1 MKLFNRRQP
10 EPRPIYVNEIK
21 VELKPEDFLHFDKR
35 RNYIL
40 KLNRPIN
47 PELARSLL
55 LQCKEKGFKVEFVV
69 LDGDV
74 EFAQVESR

>member
-10 EPRPIYVNEIK
+10 EPRPIYEVK

-40 KLNRPIN
+40 KLNRPIS
-47 PELARSLL
+47 PELAQSVLR
-55 LQCKEKGFKVEFVV
+55 QCKEKGFKVELIV
-69 LDGDV
+69 LDGEV
-74 EFAQVESR
+74 EVMQVELK